1 MMPKKNSSGLIRIF
15 SCCNIPP
22 IFASN
27 NKLILHVADKELVFK
42 QIFEANSKK
51 IYHLCYGYT
60 GDDDAANDLLQETF
74 LKVWQN
80 LDKFR
85 NQAMISTWIYRIAVN
100 TCLTYLRSEKRQAK
114 EELTPQIAETKMEE
128 VSDKNEQVT
137 LLYKC
142 ISKLEESERII
153 ITMVLDEMPYPEIA
167 EISGISEG
175 NLRVKIFRI
184 KQKLTELYNQ
194 YERL

>member
-1 MMPKKNSSGLIRIF
+1 MAKEELFKK
-15 SCCNIPP
+15 
-22 IFASN
+22 
-27 NKLILHVADKELVFK
+27 VF
-42 QIFEANSKK
+42 ETNSKK
-51 IYHLCYGYT
+51 IFHLCYGYT

-114 EELTPQIAETKMEE
+114 DELTPVMADTIQEE
-128 VSDKNEQVT
+128 FSEKNARVA

-153 ITMVLDEMPYPEIA
+153 ITMVLDEVPYAQIA
-167 EISGISEG
+167 DVSGISEG
-175 NLRVKIFRI
+175 NLRVKIHRI
-184 KQKLTELYNQ
+184 KQKLTDIYNH

>member
-1 MMPKKNSSGLIRIF
+1 MAAKDDAFR
-15 SCCNIPP
+15 
-22 IFASN
+22 
-27 NKLILHVADKELVFK
+27 
-42 QIFEANSKK
+42 QIFETNSKK
-51 IYHLCYGYT
+51 IYRLCYGYT
-60 GDDDAANDLLQETF
+60 GDEDSANDLLQETF
-74 LKVWQN
+74 VKVWQN

-85 NQAMISTWIYRIAVN
+85 NKAMISTWIYRIAVN

-114 EELTPQIAETKMEE
+114 EELTPHLAETRAEDFSE
-128 VSDKNEQVT
+128 KNEQVA

-153 ITMVLDEMPYPEIA
+153 ITMVLDELPYPEIA

-175 NLRVKIFRI
+175 NLRVKIYRI
-184 KQKLTELYNQ
+184 KQKLTDLYNQ

>member
-1 MMPKKNSSGLIRIF
+1 
-15 SCCNIPP
+15 
-22 IFASN
+22 
-27 NKLILHVADKELVFK
+27 VAAKDDAFR
-42 QIFEANSKK
+42 QIFETNSKK
-51 IYHLCYGYT
+51 IYRLCYGYT
-60 GDDDAANDLLQETF
+60 GDEDSANDLLQETF
-74 LKVWQN
+74 VKVWQN

-85 NQAMISTWIYRIAVN
+85 NKAMISTWIYRIAVN

-114 EELTPQIAETKMEE
+114 EELTPHLAETRAEDFSE
-128 VSDKNEQVT
+128 KNEQVA

-153 ITMVLDEMPYPEIA
+153 ITMVLDELPYPEIA

-175 NLRVKIFRI
+175 NLRVKIYRI
-184 KQKLTELYNQ
+184 KQKLTDLYNQ

>member
-1 MMPKKNSSGLIRIF
+1 LDTRE
-15 SCCNIPP
+15 
-22 IFASN
+22 A
-27 NKLILHVADKELVFK
+27 AFK

-60 GDDDAANDLLQETF
+60 GDDDAANDLMQETF

-80 LDKFR
+80 LEKFR
-85 NQAMISTWIYRIAVN
+85 NQAQISTWIYRIAVN

-114 EELTPQIAETKMEE
+114 DELTPQIAESKGEE
-128 VSDKNEQVT
+128 YSEKNEQVA

-153 ITMVLDEMPYPEIA
+153 ITMVLDEVPYPEIA

-175 NLRVKIFRI
+175 NLRVKIHRI
-184 KQKLTELYNQ
+184 KQRLTELFNH

>member
-1 MMPKKNSSGLIRIF
+1 VT
-15 SCCNIPP
+15 
-22 IFASN
+22 
-27 NKLILHVADKELVFK
+27 NKEVDFRK
-42 QIFEANSKK
+42 IFEANSKK
-51 IYHLCYGYT
+51 IFHLCLGYT
-60 GDDDAANDLLQETF
+60 GDTDAANDLLQETF

-114 EELTPQIAETKMEE
+114 DELTETLAETRAEE
-128 VSDKNEQVT
+128 FSEKNEQVA

-153 ITMVLDEMPYPEIA
+153 ITMVLDELPYPEIA

-175 NLRVKIFRI
+175 NLRVKIHRI
-184 KQKLTELYNQ
+184 KQKLTELYNHH
-194 YERL
+194 ERL

>member
-1 MMPKKNSSGLIRIF
+1 VT
-15 SCCNIPP
+15 
-22 IFASN
+22 
-27 NKLILHVADKELVFK
+27 NKEVAFK

-51 IYHLCYGYT
+51 IFHLCYGYT

-80 LDKFR
+80 LEKFR

-114 EELTPQIAETKMEE
+114 DELTPFIAETKMDE
-128 VSDKNEQVT
+128 VSDNNEQVN

-175 NLRVKIFRI
+175 NLRVKIHRI
-184 KQKLTELYNQ
+184 KQRLTELYNQ

>member
-1 MMPKKNSSGLIRIF
+1 MT
-15 SCCNIPP
+15 
-22 IFASN
+22 
-27 NKLILHVADKELVFK
+27 NKEVDFRK
-42 QIFEANSKK
+42 IFEANSKK
-51 IYHLCYGYT
+51 IFHLCLGYT
-60 GDDDAANDLLQETF
+60 GDTDAANDLLQETF

-114 EELTPQIAETKMEE
+114 DELTETLAETRAEE
-128 VSDKNEQVT
+128 FSEKNEQVA

-153 ITMVLDEMPYPEIA
+153 ITMVLDELPYPEIA

-175 NLRVKIFRI
+175 NLRVKIHRI
-184 KQKLTELYNQ
+184 KQKLTELYNHH
-194 YERL
+194 ERL

>member
-1 MMPKKNSSGLIRIF
+1 
-15 SCCNIPP
+15 
-22 IFASN
+22 
-27 NKLILHVADKELVFK
+27 VTDKEASFK
-42 QIFEANSKK
+42 KIFEANSKK

-60 GDDDAANDLLQETF
+60 GDDDAANDLMQETF

-114 EELTPQIAETKMEE
+114 DELTPELEETKGEE
-128 VSDKNEQVT
+128 VSEKNEQVAM
-137 LLYKC
+137 LYKC

-153 ITMVLDEMPYPEIA
+153 ITMVLDEVPYPEIA

-175 NLRVKIFRI
+175 NLRVKVHRI
-184 KQKLTELYNQ
+184 KQRLTELYNQ

>member
-1 MMPKKNSSGLIRIF
+1 V
-15 SCCNIPP
+15 
-22 IFASN
+22 A
-27 NKLILHVADKELVFK
+27 ADKEAAFK
-42 QIFEANSKK
+42 KIFEANSKK

-60 GDDDAANDLLQETF
+60 GDEDSANDLMQETF

-114 EELTPQIAETKMEE
+114 DELTPELEETTGE
-128 VSDKNEQVT
+128 VISEKNEQVA

-153 ITMVLDEMPYPEIA
+153 ITMVLDEVPYPEIA

-175 NLRVKIFRI
+175 NLRVKVFRI
-184 KQKLTELYNQ
+184 KQRLTELYNQ

>member
-1 MMPKKNSSGLIRIF
+1 MAEKEAAFKKIY
-15 SCCNIPP
+15 
-22 IFASN
+22 
-27 NKLILHVADKELVFK
+27 
-42 QIFEANSKK
+42 EANSKK

-60 GDDDAANDLLQETF
+60 GDDDSASDLLQETF

-114 EELTPQIAETKMEE
+114 DELTPLISETKKEE
-128 VSDKNEQVT
+128 VSEKNEQVA

-153 ITMVLDEMPYPEIA
+153 ITMVLDEVPYPEIA
-167 EISGISEG
+167 EVSGISEG
-175 NLRVKIFRI
+175 NLRVKIYRI
-184 KQKLTELYNQ
+184 KQKLTELYNH
-194 YERL
+194 YERI

>member
-1 MMPKKNSSGLIRIF
+1 MDTKEAAFKK
-15 SCCNIPP
+15 
-22 IFASN
+22 
-27 NKLILHVADKELVFK
+27 
-42 QIFEANSKK
+42 IFEANSKK
-51 IYHLCYGYT
+51 IFHLCYGYT
-60 GDDDAANDLLQETF
+60 GDDDSANDLLQETF

-114 EELTPQIAETKMEE
+114 DEITPLLAETKQEE
-128 VSDKNEQVT
+128 FSEKNEQVA

-153 ITMVLDEMPYPEIA
+153 ITLVLDEVPYPEIA
-167 EISGISEG
+167 EVSGISEG
-175 NLRVKIFRI
+175 NLRVKIYRI
-184 KQKLTELYNQ
+184 KQKLTELYNH
-194 YERL
+194 YERI

>member
-1 MMPKKNSSGLIRIF
+1 V
-15 SCCNIPP
+15 
-22 IFASN
+22 A
-27 NKLILHVADKELVFK
+27 ADKEAAFK
-42 QIFEANSKK
+42 KIFEANSKK

-60 GDDDAANDLLQETF
+60 GDEDSANDLMQETF

-114 EELTPQIAETKMEE
+114 DELTPELEETTGEI
-128 VSDKNEQVT
+128 VSEKNEQVAQ
-137 LLYKC
+137 LYKC
-142 ISKLEESERII
+142 ISKLEETERII
-153 ITMVLDEMPYPEIA
+153 ITMVLDEVPYPEIA

-175 NLRVKIFRI
+175 NLRVKVFRI
-184 KQKLTELYNQ
+184 KQRLTELYNQ